1 MLFKI
6 FTLKKQFILVFSG
19 IFLII
24 IIFVFGRTVSNKKD
38 IAVTGKEVVP
48 QKSFDVA
55 DFINSEKAK
64 LTPNQTITLSK
75 LENNITRGD
84 VASQQIKAYEALA
97 AFWKDSVKSFE
108 PYAFY
113 TSSASKL
120 VNSEKNLT
128 FAARIFLDNLRGEKD
143 EAKLNWQTAEAIDLF
158 ERALKLNPD
167 NDELKI
173 GLGSSYIYGKGR
185 NGNPEETMQGIQQLL
200 SVVRKDSANM
210 EAQMML
216 GVGGLV
222 SGQFDKS
229 IERLKKVVAAQPQNG
244 EAVAYL
250 ADAYAGK
257 GDKANAVKWYNISK
271 RLINNPHY
279 TEEVDERIKTL
290 K

>member
-1 MLFKI
+1 ML
-6 FTLKKQFILVFSG
+6 SG

-24 IIFVFGRTVSNKKD
+24 LLFAFGRTISNKKN
-38 IAVTGKEVVP
+38 IAISAEEVVP
-48 QKSFDVA
+48 QKLFDIA
-55 DFINSEKAK
+55 QFINVEKAK
-64 LTPNQTITLSK
+64 LSPSQSITLSS
-75 LENNITRGD
+75 LENNINRGD
-84 VASQQIKAYEALA
+84 VVAQQIKANEALA

-120 VNSEKNLT
+120 DNSEKNLT

-143 EAKLNWQTAEAIDLF
+143 EAKLNWETTEAIDLF

-167 NDELKI
+167 NDALKI
-173 GLGSSYIYGKGR
+173 GLGSCYIYGKGR
-185 NGNPEETMQGIQQLL
+185 NGKPEETMKGIQQLL
-200 SVVRKDSANM
+200 SVVRKDSTNM

-222 SGQFDKS
+222 SGQFEKS
-229 IERLKKVVAAQPQNG
+229 IERLIKVVLAQPQNG

-279 TEEVDERIKTL
+279 TEEVDARIKTL

>member
-1 MLFKI
+1 M
-6 FTLKKQFILVFSG
+6 SG
-19 IFLII
+19 FFLII
-24 IIFVFGRTVSNKKD
+24 LLFVFGKTTNNKKV
-38 IAVTGKEVVP
+38 ITATSKETTP
-48 QKSFDVA
+48 QKTFDITA
-55 DFINSEKAK
+55 FINAEKLK
-64 LTPNQTITLSK
+64 LSSNQSVTLSK
-75 LENNITRGD
+75 LENNISRGD
-84 VASQQIKAYEALA
+84 ILSQQIKANEALA

-120 VNSEKNLT
+120 DNSEKNLT

-143 EAKLNWQTAEAIDLF
+143 EARLSWETTEAIDLF
-158 ERALKLNPD
+158 ERAIKINPE
-167 NDELKI
+167 NDALKI
-173 GLGSSYIYGKGR
+173 GLGSCYIYGKGR
-185 NGNPEETMQGIQQLL
+185 SGNPQETMQGIQQLL
-200 SVVRKDSANM
+200 AVVRKDSTNM

-222 SGQFDKS
+222 SGQFEKS
-229 IERLKKVVAAQPQNG
+229 IERLNKVVEVQPKNA

-271 RLINNPHY
+271 RLIDNPHY
-279 TEEVDERIKTL
+279 SEEVDERIKTL

>member
-1 MLFKI
+1 M
-6 FTLKKQFILVFSG
+6 KKQFILIISG

-24 IIFVFGRTVSNKKD
+24 LLFAFGRTTSNKKD
-38 IAVTGKEVVP
+38 ITPSAKLSAPEKT
-48 QKSFDVA
+48 FDIA
-55 DFINSEKAK
+55 KFISLEKA
-64 LTPNQTITLSK
+64 NLSPSQSVIISN

-84 VASQQIKAYEALA
+84 IVAQQIKANEALA
-97 AFWKDSVKSFE
+97 TFWKDSVKSFE

-120 VNSEKNLT
+120 DNSEKNLT

-143 EAKLNWQTAEAIDLF
+143 EGKLDWKTTEAIDLF
-158 ERALKLNPD
+158 ERALKINPD

-173 GLGSSYIYGKGR
+173 GLGSCYIYGKGR
-185 NGNPEETMQGIQQLL
+185 SGNAEETMKGIQQLL
-200 SVVRKDSANM
+200 SVVRKDSNNM
-210 EAQMML
+210 DAQMML

-229 IERLKKVVAAQPQNG
+229 IERLIKVVTIQPQNA

-257 GDKANAVKWYNISK
+257 GDKVNALKWYNISK

-279 TEEVDERIKTL
+279 TEEVDARIKTL

>member
-1 MLFKI
+1 M
-6 FTLKKQFILVFSG
+6 KKQFILVFSG
-19 IFLII
+19 VFLII
-24 IIFVFGRTVSNKKD
+24 LFFVFGRTTSNKKD
-38 IAVTGKEVVP
+38 IADSSKEVTS
-48 QKSFDVA
+48 QKTFDI
-55 DFINSEKAK
+55 DQFINVEKAK
-64 LTPNQTITLSK
+64 LTPSQAITLST

-84 VASQQIKAYEALA
+84 VVSQQIKANEALA

-113 TSSASKL
+113 ISEGSKL
-120 VNSEKNLT
+120 DNSEKNLT

-143 EAKLNWQTAEAIDLF
+143 QAKLNWETTTAIDLF
-158 ERALKLNPD
+158 ERALKLNPE
-167 NDELKI
+167 NDDLKI
-173 GLGSSYIYGKGR
+173 GLGSCYIYGKGR
-185 NGNPEETMQGIQQLL
+185 SGNPEETMKGIQQLL

-222 SGQFDKS
+222 SGQFEKS
-229 IERLKKVVAAQPQNG
+229 IDRLTKVVAAQPQNG

-279 TEEVDERIKTL
+279 TEEVDARIKTL